1 MAARSVFRVER
12 SHRDAQLFHRMGD
25 ASRALVRSQA
35 GPGAGLSLS
44 TCSTCR
50 VTSLESDV
58 FRITLLRR
66 LQLPSPWTVRTCRC
80 GRPLDAC
87 GHHRAAC
94 ARAGLLGRRGY
105 AVEHVAARICRE
117 AGGRVTT
124 NAYVRD
130 LDLNEPHGGDG
141 RRLEIVVD
149 GLPLFGGAQLAVD
162 TTLVST
168 LHGDGSARRR
178 AADEDG
184 GRSCCCSE
192 SERDPLPRVGG
203 PRCQSAACR
212 PGGRSRWALV

>member
-1 MAARSVFRVER
+1 MEN
-12 SHRDAQLFHRMGD
+12 
-25 ASRALVRSQA
+25 
-35 GPGAGLSLS
+35 
-44 TCSTCR
+44 
-50 VTSLESDV
+50 
-58 FRITLLRR
+58 
-66 LQLPSPWTVRTCRC
+66 
-80 GRPLDAC
+80 
-87 GHHRAAC
+87 
-94 ARAGLLGRRGY
+94 
-105 AVEHVAARICRE
+105 VAARICRE

-184 GRSCCCSE
+184 VALAAARRAKEIRYPELVGPRARARLVVLGVEVGGRWSDETQRFVSSLARAKARCEVWLLRRRAEQAWRLRWGSLLSCTVARAVAHSLLE
-192 SERDPLPRVGG
+192 LPRASGADG
-203 PRCQSAACR
+203 RCACH
-212 PGGRSRWALV
+212 PEFCC